1 MDMQPPLDLSDL
13 APQLQ
18 PKLRLAGQPGYDE
31 ARRVWNGLIDKHP
44 LAIVRCQGPEDV
56 RDVLRFARRRGLP
69 VSVRGGGHN
78 VAGHA
83 LVDGGLVIDLSGM
96 DRVFVAPSRRL
107 ARAGGGALYR
117 AFDAA
122 TQAHGLATPGGVF
135 SRTGIA
141 GLTLSGG
148 YGWLTR
154 RFGLACDNLVG
165 AEVMTAAGD
174 LVQAGPDGDPELL
187 WALRGGGGNFG
198 VVTEFEYTL
207 HSVGPEVASLFTVY
221 PMSEGKRVL
230 RFTRDYMAQAPDR
243 LTVIA
248 VYWTLGEDPA
258 IPEHARGADVVV
270 LVGCAIG
277 LLDQADADIAPLRSI
292 VPSLFDLSCH
302 RRYVDQQQIFDAD
315 YPDGRLYYWKSLYL
329 DDVSDELIDQIDR
342 RGRER
347 PSKLST
353 LDVWF
358 VGDGSVSRFDD
369 RHSPLVLRHA
379 TAILGLES
387 SWDDPAE
394 TARNIAWTRE
404 VWSEL
409 RPFGQ
414 GAYLNFAGFG
424 EEAADLTTAAFGA
437 CYPRLRQL
445 KRRYDP
451 TNLLRSNMNIPP

>member
-1 MDMQPPLDLSDL
+1 MQPLDLTGFS
-13 APQLQ
+13 AELQ
-18 PKLRLAGQPGYDE
+18 PKLRLAGQPGFDA
-31 ARRVWNGLIDKHP
+31 ARRVWNGLIDKRP
-44 LAIVRCQGPEDV
+44 LAIARCQDAHDV
-56 RDVLRFARRRGLP
+56 RDALRFAQRRGLP

-83 LVDGGLVIDLSGM
+83 VVNDGIVIDLGGM
-96 DRVFVAPSRRL
+96 DGVFVAPSRRM

-117 AFDAA
+117 TFDAA

-165 AEVMTAAGD
+165 AEVVTAAGD
-174 LVQAGPDGDPELL
+174 LVQAGPEGDPELL

-207 HSVGPEVASLFTVY
+207 HPVGPEVASLFAVY

-230 RFTRDYMAQAPDR
+230 RFARDYMTQAPDR

-248 VYWTLGEDPA
+248 VYWTLGDDPT
-258 IPEHARGADVVV
+258 IPEHARGADIVA

-277 LLDQADADIAPLRSI
+277 PLDQADADIAPLRAI
-292 VPSLFDLSCH
+292 VPPLFDASQHRPYIEQQQLFDL
-302 RRYVDQQQIFDAD
+302 D

-329 DDVSDELIDQIDR
+329 DELTDELVNLIDHH
-342 RGRER
+342 GRER
-347 PSKLST
+347 PSRLSSVN
-353 LDVWF
+353 VWF
-358 VGDGSVSRFDD
+358 IGDGAVSRVND
-369 RHSPLVLRHA
+369 RHSPFMLRHS
-379 TAILGLES
+379 TCILGLES
-387 SWDDPAE
+387 SWDDLDE
-394 TARNIAWTRE
+394 TVRNITWTRA
-404 VWSEL
+404 VWSQL
-409 RPFGQ
+409 RPFGL
-414 GAYLNFAGFG
+414 GAYLNVAGFG
-424 EEAADLTTAAFGA
+424 EEQDEMTRSAYSSCF
-437 CYPRLRQL
+437 PRLRQL

-451 TNLLRSNMNIPP
+451 SNLFRSNMNIPP